1 METKIIEQLCGEYP
15 TNFLKADVISNPNYI
30 FTNDTSYPPIT
41 LLDYDKNVVT
51 VNSFLECEHYV
62 SGGWNYLPQ
71 VITESQYHLYI
82 AAAVVIFLIVEI
94 AIKRIRGIKKFD

>member
-15 TNFLKADVISNPNYI
+15 SNFIKADVISNPNYI

-62 SGGWNYLPQ
+62 SGGWDYIPTLA
-71 VITESQYHLYI
+71 IETEFHIIIFGI
-82 AAAVVIFLIVEI
+82 AVFMI
-94 AIKRIRGIKKFD
+94 AIQSGYKKYRKFKLK

>member
-1 METKIIEQLCGEYP
+1 VENKIVKTLCGDYP
-15 TNFLKADVISNPNYI
+15 IGFSKEDILSNPNFI
-30 FTNDTSYPPIT
+30 FKNDLAYPPTT
-41 LLDYDKNVVT
+41 LLDAEKNVVT
-51 VNSFLECEHYV
+51 VNSFIECEHYV